1 MAKQPMEPALID
13 FHDAVILSVT
23 LHGDSS
29 VIIRFERLNCFYAAG
44 PDEYEVWTCSASI
57 ACYGVQAFEVN
68 GKLDSNTG
76 ASHGSILDP
85 QQREVPALSADVL
98 RISSMS
104 LTLLSGTGIRLSMDS
119 AKLDTVERVRQLERW
134 VGPLSLPKT

>member
-1 MAKQPMEPALID
+1 MANQPMRPAFID

-29 VIIRFERLNCFYAAG
+29 VIISFDSLNCFYAAG
-44 PDEYEVWTCSASI
+44 PDEYEVWACTASI

-68 GKLDSNTG
+68 GKLDSN
-76 ASHGSILDP
+76 ASVSHGSILDA
-85 QQREVPALSADVL
+85 QQREIPTLSANES

-104 LTLLSGTGIRLSMDS
+104 LTLLSGTDIRLSMDS
-119 AKLDTVERVRQLERW
+119 AKLDTVKRVKQLERW
-134 VGPLSLPKT
+134 TGPLR